1 MNTCILSISGRHS
14 PKFKFLTVLWL
25 TVFVIIFG
33 QISQGQE
40 QLTLTSGLQPQEQWI
55 SGPEKTSLGA
65 IADLQIPA
73 GYRFTG
79 SEGAR
84 NFLRQMN
91 NPVPSGLIG
100 ILTPNS
106 GEWMAVIEFNQIG
119 HVSDARNNSEMNFT
133 ALLKAIKDR
142 TEAQNNDPM
151 NLGGST
157 TASVD
162 WESQPVYD
170 EKDHSLEWAVRAETQ
185 SGKVVNHSVVLL
197 GRQGVLD
204 VTMVKAYQG
213 LPDLVPLKQLVKNI
227 SFKRGQA
234 YADYQKGDKM
244 AVVSL
249 ANLVVND
256 EAPAASE
263 ASENLPVRAAA
274 DRFSTWYIYY
284 YALAGGVF
292 VFIIG
297 ALLVKNRSKRRK
309 HSVATEAVSTNG
321 NGSNQPE
328 LNGSNGHITHRKRR
342 SNFGKFYASMV
353 QELSHTD
360 GEYQLV
366 LNGNSGSPKPK
377 PSSPLNGSA
386 ADPAVVNAGME
397 LITNQKSLIEE
408 QRRFM
413 QQQARLIDEKSHL
426 IQEQSRLLERQ
437 SDLLENQFPLK
448 FEP

>member
-1 MNTCILSISGRHS
+1 MNTGILSISGRHS
-14 PKFKFLTVLWL
+14 PMFLTVLWL
-25 TVFVIIFG
+25 SVFAFFSN

-40 QLTLTSGLQPQEQWI
+40 LTLSSGLQPPEREWI
-55 SGPEKTSLGA
+55 SGPETTSLGA

-84 NFLRQMN
+84 NLLRQMN
-91 NPVPSGLIG
+91 NPIPPGLIG

-106 GEWMAVIEFNQIG
+106 GEWLAVIEFNQIG
-119 HVSDARNNSEMNFT
+119 HVSDAKNNSEMNST
-133 ALLKAIKDR
+133 ALLKAIKGR

-151 NLGGST
+151 NMGSLT

-234 YADYQKGDKM
+234 YADYQKGDKT

-256 EAPAASE
+256 EAPAAGDG
-263 ASENLPVRAAA
+263 SENLPVHAAA

-284 YALAGGVF
+284 YSLVGGAL

-297 ALLVKNRSKRRK
+297 ALFFRNRSRRRK
-309 HSVATEAVSTNG
+309 HTAATGALSTHETGLN
-321 NGSNQPE
+321 PPK
-328 LNGSNGHITHRKRR
+328 LNGSAGHISHRKRR

-360 GEYQLV
+360 GEYKLA

-377 PSSPLNGSA
+377 TPAPLNGTAS
-386 ADPAVVNAGME
+386 DPALENAGME

>member
-1 MNTCILSISGRHS
+1 MKTGILSISGRHS
-14 PKFKFLTVLWL
+14 PMFLTVLWL
-25 TVFVIIFG
+25 SVFALFSD

-40 QLTLTSGLQPQEQWI
+40 LTLSSGLQPQEQVWI
-55 SGPEKTSLGA
+55 SGPEMTSLGA

-79 SEGAR
+79 SEGAG
-84 NFLRQMN
+84 NLLRQMN
-91 NPVPSGLIG
+91 NPVPPGLIG

-106 GEWMAVIEFNQIG
+106 GEWLAVIEFNQIG
-119 HVSDARNNSEMNFT
+119 HVSDARNNSQMNST

-151 NLGGST
+151 NMGGLT

-234 YADYQKGDKM
+234 YADYQKGDKT
-244 AVVSL
+244 AGVSL

-263 ASENLPVRAAA
+263 ASENLPVHTAA
-274 DRFSTWYIYY
+274 
-284 YALAGGVF
+284 
-292 VFIIG
+292 
-297 ALLVKNRSKRRK
+297 
-309 HSVATEAVSTNG
+309 
-321 NGSNQPE
+321 
-328 LNGSNGHITHRKRR
+328 
-342 SNFGKFYASMV
+342 
-353 QELSHTD
+353 
-360 GEYQLV
+360 
-366 LNGNSGSPKPK
+366 
-377 PSSPLNGSA
+377 
-386 ADPAVVNAGME
+386 
-397 LITNQKSLIEE
+397 
-408 QRRFM
+408 
-413 QQQARLIDEKSHL
+413 
-426 IQEQSRLLERQ
+426 
-437 SDLLENQFPLK
+437 
-448 FEP
+448 

>member
-1 MNTCILSISGRHS
+1 MKTGILSISGRHS
-14 PKFKFLTVLWL
+14 PMFLTVLWL
-25 TVFVIIFG
+25 SVFALFSD

-40 QLTLTSGLQPQEQWI
+40 LTLSSGLQPQEQVWI
-55 SGPEKTSLGA
+55 SGPEMTSLGA

-79 SEGAR
+79 SEGAG
-84 NFLRQMN
+84 NLLRQMN
-91 NPVPSGLIG
+91 NPVPPGLIG

-106 GEWMAVIEFNQIG
+106 GEWLAVIEFNQIG
-119 HVSDARNNSEMNFT
+119 HVSDARNNSQMNST

-151 NLGGST
+151 NMGGLT

-213 LPDLVPLKQLVKNI
+213 LPDLVSLKQLVKNI

-234 YADYQKGDKM
+234 YADYQKGDKT

-263 ASENLPVRAAA
+263 ASENLPVHAAAA
-274 DRFSTWYIYY
+274 DRFSTWYLYY
-284 YALAGGVF
+284 YTLAGGVL

-297 ALLVKNRSKRRK
+297 ALLFKNRSRRRK
-309 HSVATEAVSTNG
+309 HTAATDALSTNEAG
-321 NGSNQPE
+321 LKQPE
-328 LNGSNGHITHRKRR
+328 LNGSAGHISHRKRR

-360 GEYQLV
+360 GEYKLA

-377 PSSPLNGSA
+377 TPAPLNGTDS
-386 ADPAVVNAGME
+386 DPALENAGLE

-413 QQQARLIDEKSHL
+413 QQQARLIDEKSNL

-448 FEP
+448 FDP

>member
-1 MNTCILSISGRHS
+1 M
-14 PKFKFLTVLWL
+14 FLTILWL
-25 TVFVIIFG
+25 SVFALFSN

-40 QLTLTSGLQPQEQWI
+40 PLTLSSGLQPPEQVWV
-55 SGPEKTSLGA
+55 SGPETTSLGA
-65 IADLQIPA
+65 IADLQIPT

-84 NFLRQMN
+84 NLLRQMN
-91 NPVPSGLIG
+91 NPIPPGLIG

-106 GEWMAVIEFNQIG
+106 GEWLAVIEFNQIG
-119 HVSDARNNSEMNFT
+119 HVSDARNNSEMNST
-133 ALLKAIKDR
+133 ALLKAIKGR

-151 NLGGST
+151 NTGSLT
-157 TASVD
+157 AASVD

-213 LPDLVPLKQLVKNI
+213 LPDPVPLKQLVKNI

-234 YADYQKGDKM
+234 YADYQKGDKT
-244 AVVSL
+244 AGVSL
-249 ANLVVND
+249 ASLVVND
-256 EAPAASE
+256 EAPAAGE
-263 ASENLPVRAAA
+263 VSENLPVHAAAA
-274 DRFSTWYIYY
+274 DRFSTWYLYY
-284 YALAGGVF
+284 YTLAGGVL

-297 ALLVKNRSKRRK
+297 ALLFKNRSRRRK
-309 HSVATEAVSTNG
+309 HTAATDALSTHETG
-321 NGSNQPE
+321 LIQPK
-328 LNGSNGHITHRKRR
+328 LNGSAGHIAHRKRR

-360 GEYQLV
+360 GEYKLA

-377 PSSPLNGSA
+377 TSAPLNGSA
-386 ADPAVVNAGME
+386 SDPALESAGME

-448 FEP
+448 FDP